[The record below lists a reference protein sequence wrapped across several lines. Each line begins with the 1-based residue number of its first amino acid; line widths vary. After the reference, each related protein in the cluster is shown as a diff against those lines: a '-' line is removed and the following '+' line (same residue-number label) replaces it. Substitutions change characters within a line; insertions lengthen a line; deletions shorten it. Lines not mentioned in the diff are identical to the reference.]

1 MALEDL
7 QSKHGPFNKKG
18 QPGTGA
24 IIDPLA
30 FEGKGGVE
38 NVKSKYGT
46 TEKNG
51 VPPTG
56 PDPLG
61 NRPPEKIAGV

>member
-7 QSKHGPFNKKG
+7 QSKFGPFNKKG
-18 QPGTGA
+18 QLGTGE
-24 IIDPLA
+24 IVDPLA

-38 NVKSKYGT
+38 KAKSKYGGS
-46 TEKNG
+46 EKTG

-61 NRPPEKIAGV
+61 NRPPEKIAGI